1 MPYADPEKKREYQQ
15 AYNKKYYKDYKDYKN
30 LVNRAVK
37 SKKSLRSRKQTYLLS
52 QLGSKCMICG
62 FDERELLT
70 VKTSPQTHLRKW
82 GEKGYKSLVDYSW
95 DDLDV
100 IWPTLKIICGAC
112 AEGQRTNPKQIHELL
127 GDDLPLGYT
136 LDDDLYSP

>member
-1 MPYADPEKKREYQQ
+1 MPYADPEKKREYQK
-15 AYNKKYYKDYKDYKN
+15 AYNKKYYRDFKDYKN
-30 LVNRAVK
+30 LVTKAVK
-37 SKKSLRSRKQTYLLS
+37 SKNSLRTRKQQYLLS

-70 VKTSPQTHLRKW
+70 VKTTPQTHLRKW
-82 GEKGYKSLVDYSW
+82 GETGYKSLVDYSW

-112 AEGQRTNPKQIHELL
+112 AERQGTNHKQIQQML
-127 GDDLPLGYT
+127 GEDLPVGYT
-136 LDDDLYSP
+136 LDDDLSLP